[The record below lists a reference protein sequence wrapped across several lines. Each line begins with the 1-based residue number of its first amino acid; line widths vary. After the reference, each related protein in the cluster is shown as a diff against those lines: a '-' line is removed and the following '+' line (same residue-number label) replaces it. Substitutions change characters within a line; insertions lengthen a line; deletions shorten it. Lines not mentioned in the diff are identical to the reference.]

1 MFLASKSLISQ
12 AVIVLINFSTGIMIT
27 RAADYSLRA
36 SISIISS
43 MIGICLVIL
52 NQGYFESLI
61 KNYGLKHSKS
71 ILKRLIAMLLLSIG
85 IKQYLGIDWRL
96 TFVLFMYMAVNMY
109 VQFEGTHIFHIFG
122 NVYFLRLSIIFYSIN
137 LVVTG
142 IIVFLN
148 KLSVET
154 WLIASLIADLCLLI
168 IYRIKIPKNR
178 TKNSSKVVKPNN
190 LLSIAASISATQ
202 DFIIILIAKELTS
215 DMHVA
220 FLIVAYSCVSPFM
233 IFLNAIQNNI
243 IHNPHSLKSLLT
255 TKIRLKTTLA
265 IIILLVYGL
274 LLNSFVTIIFGE
286 KYSTLSDSII
296 LILLFGIINLILKSL
311 SSVYRGTNKYR
322 DSILLT
328 TIFLLAFVLFANLLP
343 TSDLMLLKAS
353 TIASCLSIVFSLI
366 LKLWSNS
373 KYL

>member
-1 MFLASKSLISQ
+1 VFLASKSLISQ

-96 TFVLFMYMAVNMY
+96 TFVLFMYMVVNMY

-122 NVYFLRLSIIFYSIN
+122 NVYFLRLGIIFYSIN

-154 WLIASLIADLCLLI
+154 WLIASLIADLCLLL

-243 IHNPHSLKSLLT
+243 IHNPQSLKSLLT

-265 IIILLVYGL
+265 IIILLIYGL
-274 LLNSFVTIIFGE
+274 LLNSFVTLIFGE
-286 KYSTLSDSII
+286 KYSVLSDSIF

-311 SSVYRGTNKYR
+311 SSVYRGTNKYG

>member
-96 TFVLFMYMAVNMY
+96 TFVLFMYMVVNMY

-122 NVYFLRLSIIFYSIN
+122 NVYFLRLGIIFYSIN

-154 WLIASLIADLCLLI
+154 WLIASLIADLCLLL

-243 IHNPHSLKSLLT
+243 IHNPQSLKSLLT

-265 IIILLVYGL
+265 IIILLIYGL
-274 LLNSFVTIIFGE
+274 LLNSFVTLIFGE
-286 KYSTLSDSII
+286 KYSVLSDSIF

-311 SSVYRGTNKYR
+311 SSVYRGTNKYG

>member
-1 MFLASKSLISQ
+1 
-12 AVIVLINFSTGIMIT
+12 MIT